1 MPDSKSEQVL
11 KALYAALQTALP
23 SGTSLARNQIVPT
36 KVPAGGWVCLGD
48 GDPGQPEFLF
58 SPPTYVYD
66 HSADLDIVVEDD
78 DQAARDALF
87 DTIKQAVG
95 SALSADRTLGGMC
108 DYVLGE
114 APAPVELE
122 APGTESMKAAT
133 IGVIL
138 TYGSSDPLA

>member
-1 MPDSKSEQVL
+1 MADSKSEAVL
-11 KALYAALQTALP
+11 KALFSALQTSLP
-23 SGTSLARNQIVPT
+23 VGTTLVRNHMVPA

-58 SPPTYVYD
+58 SPPTYIYD
-66 HSADLDIVVEDD
+66 HSADVDVVVEED

-87 DTIKQAVG
+87 DKIKQAVG
-95 SALSADRTLGGMC
+95 TAISADRTLGGLC

-133 IGVIL
+133 VGVIL

>member
-11 KALYAALQTALP
+11 KALFAALEAVMPVTTRLV
-23 SGTSLARNQIVPT
+23 RNETVPT
-36 KVPAGGWVCLGD
+36 KVPAGGWVCLTD
-48 GDPGQPEFLF
+48 GDPGAPEFLM
-58 SPPTYVYD
+58 SPPVYVYD
-66 HSADLDIVVEDD
+66 HVADVDVVVEVDN
-78 DQAARDALF
+78 QAARDALF
-87 DTIKQAVG
+87 DTLKQAVG
-95 SALSADRTLGGMC
+95 AAIAADRTLGGLC

-114 APAPVELE
+114 SPAPVNLE